1 MDTNRVYRV
10 GEATV
15 TRVSELSLDSNTPEY
30 LYPQWEPSFIQEHE
44 KWLVPGNMDRTRTHV
59 FQSIHTWVLRTKQ
72 HTILIDTGA
81 GNDKER
87 IWMPRLNRL
96 KSPYLERLKAA
107 GVTPA
112 MVDYVILTHLH
123 VDHVGWNTQL
133 VDGAWEPT
141 FPNATYVFSKS
152 EQKHYSDPE
161 NYPVNNRVKFIVYKD
176 SVLPV
181 IQAGQAEIIEPDGT
195 EFLEGISLYPV
206 PGHSIGQMAV
216 CLTSGGK
223 EALFG
228 GDVMHHPIQVYRPEW
243 NSVYCEDALQA
254 RASRR
259 WALDYLADRHALFF
273 SSHFAETSAGR
284 VTRRGGSF
292 VWQFC

>member
-1 MDTNRVYRV
+1 MDTNHVYRV
-10 GEATV
+10 GEVTV
-15 TRVSELSLDSNTPEY
+15 TRVPELILDSNTPEY
-30 LYPQWEPSFIQEHE
+30 LYPQWDPSFIQEHE
-44 KWLVPGNMDRTRTHV
+44 TWLVPGNMDKTCTHV

-87 IWMPRLNRL
+87 IWIPRLNRL

-141 FPNATYVFSKS
+141 FPNATYVFSKA
-152 EQKHYSDPE
+152 EQRHYSDPE
-161 NYPVNNRVKFIVYKD
+161 NYPVNNRVKFSVYED

-181 IQAGQAEIIEPDGT
+181 IQAGQAEVIEPD
-195 EFLEGISLYPV
+195 EADFIEGISLYPV

-228 GDVMHHPIQVYRPEW
+228 GDVMHHPIQVYCPEW
-243 NSVYCEDALQA
+243 NSVYCEDAPQA

-259 WALDYLADRHALFF
+259 WALDYLADSHALFF
-273 SSHFAETSAGR
+273 SSHFAETSVGR
-284 VTRRGGSF
+284 VTRKGDRF

>member
-1 MDTNRVYRV
+1 MDTNHVYRV

-15 TRVSELSLDSNTPEY
+15 TRVPELILDSNTPEY
-30 LYPQWEPSFIQEHE
+30 LYPQWDPSFIQEHE
-44 KWLVPGNMDRTRTHV
+44 KWLVPENMDRTRTHV
-59 FQSIHTWVLRTKQ
+59 FQSIHTWVIRTKQ

-96 KSPYLERLKAA
+96 KSSYLERLKAA

-141 FPNATYVFSKS
+141 FPNATYVFSKA
-152 EQKHYSDPE
+152 EQMHYSDPE
-161 NYPVNNRVKFIVYKD
+161 NYPVNNRVKFIVYED

-195 EFLEGISLYPV
+195 EFLEGISLYSV

-216 CLTSGGK
+216 CLTSGRK

-228 GDVMHHPIQVYRPEW
+228 GDVMHHPIQVYRPE
-243 NSVYCEDALQA
+243 
-254 RASRR
+254 
-259 WALDYLADRHALFF
+259 
-273 SSHFAETSAGR
+273 
-284 VTRRGGSF
+284 
-292 VWQFC
+292 